1 MAAELA
7 VSIEDVRAA
16 ASRIE
21 GMVHRTPVIT
31 SSTLDSLSGLH
42 LHFKAEVFQKCGAF
56 KARGA
61 LNAVFSLPEE
71 EAARGVVTHSSGNHG
86 AALAFAARLR
96 GIPAT
101 VVVPANTPE
110 IKRAAIRGYGV
121 QPVVCAPTIDAR
133 EAACREIQERT
144 GAAFVPP
151 YNHPAVIAGQ
161 GTIALEFLEQAPE
174 LEAIIVPVSGGGM
187 ISGIAVAAKALKLG
201 IKIIAAEPTGRNNAA
216 DVAACKAAGEL
227 VQLPKPATICDGLE
241 ARLGSLTWPIVRDR
255 VDDVITITEEEVVAA
270 MQLVMER
277 MKVVVEPS
285 GAAGVAAAL
294 SSQLRSRHPGL
305 RHVGVMLCGGNIDF
319 NARVPGFWQLWADA
333 TKPASSD
340 APAPS

>member
-21 GMVHRTPVIT
+21 GMVHRTPVGSRNCWLRTPSLCQPPSAVAATEPLAAWRPHHRSSPAAPWTHSPACTFT
-31 SSTLDSLSGLH
+31 SRPRCFKSERNQIVDTSTDRSPAAAHQATLPSVLLRHVHPRSTRPPR
-42 LHFKAEVFQKCGAF
+42 CGAF

-161 GTIALEFLEQAPE
+161 GTIALEFLEQAG
-174 LEAIIVPVSGGGM
+174 A
-187 ISGIAVAAKALKLG
+187 
-201 IKIIAAEPTGRNNAA
+201 GR
-216 DVAACKAAGEL
+216 
-227 VQLPKPATICDGLE
+227 
-241 ARLGSLTWPIVRDR
+241 R
-255 VDDVITITEEEVVAA
+255 
-270 MQLVMER
+270 
-277 MKVVVEPS
+277 
-285 GAAGVAAAL
+285 
-294 SSQLRSRHPGL
+294 GL
-305 RHVGVMLCGGNIDF
+305 RGRERRWGC
-319 NARVPGFWQLWADA
+319 
-333 TKPASSD
+333 S
-340 APAPS
+340 